1 MQVCAWIIHFNII
14 YMMVSASGDQR
25 SLADFLFFTITPLLR
40 NVFPSWQR
48 S

>member
-25 SLADFLFFTITPLLR
+25 LLADFRFFTITPLLR
-40 NVFPSWQR
+40 NGVFSWHTL
-48 S
+48 